1 MLFSEKLKEARN
13 NAGMTQ
19 SELADKAGIPLRMLV
34 GYEQGEHYPRKQEIY
49 LNLAHA
55 INVPQE
61 HLLTE
66 DELIVVEAA
75 ERYGYRGATQAEDL
89 LREFDRIRTSSDLSE
104 GDKKAVIESLRQIF
118 FDSKARNK
126 EKYTP
131 KQYRAGTTAGLRC
144 E

>member
-1 MLFSEKLKEARN
+1 MLFSEKLREARN

-34 GYEQGEHYPRKQEIY
+34 VYERGEHYPRRRAIY
-49 LNLAHA
+49 LNLADA
-55 INVPQE
+55 LDVPQE

-89 LREFDRIRTSSDLSE
+89 LREFDRIRASSDLSE
-104 GDKKAVIESLRQIF
+104 GDKKAVIEALRQIF
-118 FDSKARNK
+118 LDSKARNK

-131 KQYRAGTTAGLRC
+131 KLYRAEPATGLL
-144 E
+144 